1 MNEPFFEQFIL
12 ENKLVEKI
20 ENELPRLRLQP
31 VVHRQVHNNMLEQP
45 WVHERLRILF
55 LGFLDVL

>member
-31 VVHRQVHNNMLEQP
+31 VVHRQVHNNMLE
-45 WVHERLRILF
+45 
-55 LGFLDVL
+55 